1 MLVGTSQFVGAVG
14 RIGIGVLSDRVGSR
28 VRPLRWVAL
37 SAVAVMLLM
46 AATDAAQWGAAAVV
60 LVIATTVTVA
70 DNGLAFTSVAE
81 MAGSAW
87 AGRALG
93 AQNTGQ
99 FIAASLVG
107 PGLGALIGLV
117 GYPLAFVAVA
127 LCPAVAIP
135 LIPRADAEHD
145 RL

>member
-1 MLVGTSQFVGAVG
+1 
-14 RIGIGVLSDRVGSR
+14 
-28 VRPLRWVAL
+28 
-37 SAVAVMLLM
+37 
-46 AATDAAQWGAAAVV
+46 
-60 LVIATTVTVA
+60 
-70 DNGLAFTSVAE
+70 
-81 MAGSAW
+81 MAGPAW

-107 PGLGALIGLV
+107 PGIGALIGLV
-117 GYPLAFVAVA
+117 GYPLAFVAAA
-127 LCPAVAIP
+127 LCPALAVP